1 MADKEELL
9 GSLSQK
15 RPWSATVS
23 SQFPGRTPATVSS
36 QKTAVPQVDLQ

>member
-23 SQFPGRTPATVSS
+23 SQ
-36 QKTAVPQVDLQ
+36 KTAVPQVDLQ